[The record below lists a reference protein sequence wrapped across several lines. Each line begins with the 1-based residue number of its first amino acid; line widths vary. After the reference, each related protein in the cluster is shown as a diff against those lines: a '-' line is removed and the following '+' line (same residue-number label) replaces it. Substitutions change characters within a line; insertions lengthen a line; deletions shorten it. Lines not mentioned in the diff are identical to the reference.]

1 MCSLIFY
8 VYKKI
13 YLKHF
18 LISLVLFTILP
29 LFCSQAKEEIIIVEV
44 GIYGNK
50 ADNDFIKIYN
60 QSNESIDI
68 SGYKIRKR
76 ASTGKESSI
85 IKIPKDKII
94 KPKSYFVWANSKDDF
109 HLTLNADVW
118 TSATLAKNNS
128 IAILST
134 TNEIIDSVGW
144 GEGQNQ
150 FYESIPFPDNPSKNQ
165 IIKRKIKDGLYQD
178 TNNNKEDFYL
188 DPPITN
194 TSKEKTQN
202 SLKEV
207 MDKKTNDTEKINFQN
222 TTTNDIALEKET
234 VKKESENNSLGNIE
248 TGSKKELKKEAEN
261 VIKTEVKKIDINNA
275 SSKELQTLAGIGP
288 VLAQRIIENRPFY
301 SIEDLMKV
309 PGIGE
314 KTLNEIKKQNLAWVD
329 PSLTKPNKEIENSS
343 VDKSVFLA
351 QISPAENKNYS
362 SLNKKH
368 LNIFL
373 FVLILASIIGV
384 IFVFIIKKRGIEK

>member
-1 MCSLIFY
+1 
-8 VYKKI
+8 
-13 YLKHF
+13 
-18 LISLVLFTILP
+18 LP
-29 LFCSQAKEEIIIVEV
+29 LFYSQAKEEIIIVEI

-94 KPKSYFVWANSKDDF
+94 KPKSYFVWANSKDNC
-109 HLTLNADVW
+109 HLTINADVW

-128 IAILST
+128 IAILSA

-188 DPPITN
+188 DPPIVSIN
-194 TSKEKTQN
+194 KETGQD
-202 SLKEV
+202 SLKGV
-207 MDKKTNDTEKINFQN
+207 VDKTIIGVEQINFQN
-222 TTTNDIALEKET
+222 TTTKDTALKEETIKKELENDDLNNIKTDSKKELEKET
-234 VKKESENNSLGNIE
+234 KEI
-248 TGSKKELKKEAEN
+248 
-261 VIKTEVKKIDINNA
+261 IKTEVKKIDINTA
-275 SSKELQTLAGIGP
+275 PLKDLQMLTGIGP
-288 VLAQRIIENRPFY
+288 VLAQRIIDNRPFY
-301 SIEDLMKV
+301 SVEDLIKV

-314 KTLNEIKKQNLAWVD
+314 KTLSEIKKQNLAWVD
-329 PSLTKPNKEIENSS
+329 PSLTKPNKEIENNS

-373 FVLILASIIGV
+373 FVLILASVIGV
-384 IFVFIIKKRGIEK
+384 IFAFIIKKFRGIEK